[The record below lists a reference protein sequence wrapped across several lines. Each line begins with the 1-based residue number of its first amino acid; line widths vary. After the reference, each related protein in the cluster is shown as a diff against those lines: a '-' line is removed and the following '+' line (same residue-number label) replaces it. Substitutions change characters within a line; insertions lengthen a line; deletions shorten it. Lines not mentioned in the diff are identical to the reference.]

1 MLQLSWLAFFPLFA
15 GSLVALG
22 YSAILHYLVLEA
34 GMRPVLVDINQSQA
48 APRLTPRSRR
58 SRCGCG

>member
-1 MLQLSWLAFFPLFA
+1 MIVLDLNWLAFFPLFA

-34 GMRPVLVDINQSQA
+34 GMRPVLIDINQS
-48 APRLTPRSRR
+48 RR
-58 SRCGCG
+58 RRG